1 MAAGDRRRWIGIEGA
16 AADGMNS
23 TRATVPVGT
32 VYRKAAVG
40 AREEARVLGA
50 RNASR
55 GALPAAGRREGFPSN
70 LLLD

>member
-1 MAAGDRRRWIGIEGA
+1 VAAGDRGRWIGTEGA
-16 AADGMNS
+16 AADGVNS
-23 TRATVPVGT
+23 THTTVPADT
-32 VYRKAAVG
+32 VHREAVVR

-55 GALPAAGRREGFPSN
+55 GRCPRLTREKGFPSN